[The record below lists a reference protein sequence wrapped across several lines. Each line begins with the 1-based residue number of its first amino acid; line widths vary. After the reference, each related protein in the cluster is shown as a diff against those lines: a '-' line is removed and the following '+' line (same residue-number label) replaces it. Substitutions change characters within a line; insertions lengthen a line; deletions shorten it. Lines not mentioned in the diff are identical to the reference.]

1 MGGSAARGPAVSLTL
16 PPDRPGSTSD
26 DFCARGIFGCPA
38 IAVAEA
44 RENSEAGE
52 EGGGK
57 CHRKERRG
65 PASSP
70 ESWKSADGAQQGGHR
85 APGLAHSSSAAPLPP
100 RPTWRP
106 AHLAHCG
113 LLLAQ
118 AHDEDA
124 VCLPDAALGPGREGA
139 VRLVEHDA
147 VDVLLLPQPAAQ
159 PVLVGAGGHRRGR
172 TNTGRSQGAGAMAG
186 HRRGG

>member
-1 MGGSAARGPAVSLTL
+1 M
-16 PPDRPGSTSD
+16 PP
-26 DFCARGIFGCPA
+26 
-38 IAVAEA
+38 
-44 RENSEAGE
+44 
-52 EGGGK
+52 EGM
-57 CHRKERRG
+57 
-65 PASSP
+65 
-70 ESWKSADGAQQGGHR
+70 
-85 APGLAHSSSAAPLPP
+85 P
-100 RPTWRP
+100 RPRFKPRELEIGRRCTAGGPQSPRPRPQLLSRTP